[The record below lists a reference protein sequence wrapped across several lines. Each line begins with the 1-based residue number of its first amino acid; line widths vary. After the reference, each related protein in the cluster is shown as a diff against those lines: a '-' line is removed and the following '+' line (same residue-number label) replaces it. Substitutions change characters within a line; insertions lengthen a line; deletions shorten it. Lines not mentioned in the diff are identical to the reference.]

1 MLNQM
6 TSFFTSA
13 FYFQGTNWK
22 MILLAI
28 VVGLIFGAIW
38 LTLYRPPLFRQT
50 QLWVVA
56 TVSAILTWTAIAFVQ
71 VPLQSW
77 YGRALDYFWNQN
89 TIGQWML
96 LAGIPLV
103 LLSGLVQEASKLA
116 PVLIY
121 WWYNGK
127 RFTPK
132 FGLIV
137 GAVSGA
143 GFGIFEAIWIH
154 PDICLRRIMVF
165 IGRFVAG
172 IMGTLLQC
180 CFSHRTFSPDRL
192 RFGKTERLP
201 VLSDRR
207 ISARPYELQYNPD

>member
-28 VVGLIFGAIW
+28 VVGLVFGAIW

-50 QLWVVA
+50 QLWAVA
-56 TVSAILTWTAIAFVQ
+56 IVSAILTWTAIAFVQ

-121 WWYNGK
+121 WWHNGK

-137 GAVSGA
+137 GAVPERDSVYLKPSGYITRYLPQA
-143 GFGIFEAIWIH
+143 YHGLYWAIRGW
-154 PDICLRRIMVF
+154 DYGNASSV
-165 IGRFVAG
+165 
-172 IMGTLLQC
+172 LL
-180 CFSHRTFSPDRL
+180 FTSHFQP
-192 RFGKTERLP
+192 
-201 VLSDRR
+201 
-207 ISARPYELQYNPD
+207 